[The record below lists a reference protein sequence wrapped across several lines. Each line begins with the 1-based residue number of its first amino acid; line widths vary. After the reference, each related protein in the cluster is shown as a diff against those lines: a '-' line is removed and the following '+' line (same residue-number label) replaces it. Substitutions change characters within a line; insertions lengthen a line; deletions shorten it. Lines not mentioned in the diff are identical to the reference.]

1 MENDNQA
8 SALSLVDYSI
18 FGRPCFGERVSGDQ
32 ALIDEKDGIIFLGII
47 DALGHGKEAHQ
58 VSALM
63 QKFLHENWTF
73 DVRKTLLNLHEHC
86 KGTLGAA
93 VGLGLLNVQTG
104 ELSYSGVGNTVIRLV
119 GKQSKRLYSADGIV
133 GSRMRTPVE
142 QKLYLT
148 PTDILLMYTD
158 GVKDRF
164 EVNDYPQL
172 LYESPQALARNIV
185 RQFEKVY
192 DDATCL
198 VLRYKK

>member
-1 MENDNQA
+1 MDNENQA

-32 ALIDEKDGIIFLGII
+32 AMIDEKDGIIFLGII
-47 DALGHGKEAHQ
+47 DALGHGREANQ
-58 VSALM
+58 VSVLM
-63 QKFLHENWTF
+63 QNFLQENWTV
-73 DVRKTLLNLHEHC
+73 DLRTTLFSLHDHC

-93 VGLGLLNVQTG
+93 VGLGLLKVQTG
-104 ELSYSGVGNTVIRLV
+104 ELSYCGIGNTTIRVV
-119 GKQSKRLYSADGIV
+119 GRQSKRLYSVDGIV
-133 GSRMRTPVE
+133 GNRMRTPVE

-164 EVNDYPQL
+164 EVDDYPQL
-172 LYESPQALARNIV
+172 LYESPQSLARNIV